1 MSPPAETPDIC
12 IRVALDGRAFL
23 VRYAGIRPASIAQ
36 ENPFGGEMW
45 RLPVDQAPPGWP
57 ARKALAA
64 AEAFV
69 ASQRLP
75 AVAS

>member
-1 MSPPAETPDIC
+1 MNAPADTPDIC

-36 ENPFGGEMW
+36 ESAFGGEMW
-45 RLPVDQAPPGWP
+45 RLPADDLPPFGP
-57 ARKALAA
+57 LPQALAA
-64 AEAFV
+64 SEAFV
-69 ASQRLP
+69 AGLRLP

>member
-1 MSPPAETPDIC
+1 MSAQPETPDIC

-23 VRYAGIRPASIAQ
+23 IRYAGIRPASIAQ

-45 RLPVDQAPPGWP
+45 RLPADDLPPFGP
-57 ARKALAA
+57 ARDALRA

-69 ASQRLP
+69 ASLRLP

>member
-1 MSPPAETPDIC
+1 MSPQTESPDIC

-23 VRYAGIRPASIAQ
+23 IRYAGIRPASIAQ

-45 RLPVDQAPPGWP
+45 RLPADQTPPGWP
-57 ARKALAA
+57 AREALRA

-69 ASQRLP
+69 ASLRLP

>member
-1 MSPPAETPDIC
+1 MTPPADTPDIC
-12 IRVALDGRAFL
+12 IRVAFDGRAFL

-45 RLPVDQAPPGWP
+45 RLPADQPPP
-57 ARKALAA
+57 STLERKALAA

-69 ASQRLP
+69 AGLRLP

>member
-1 MSPPAETPDIC
+1 MTPPADTPDIC
-12 IRVALDGRAFL
+12 IRVAFDGRAFL

-45 RLPVDQAPPGWP
+45 RLPADQAPHHP

>member
-1 MSPPAETPDIC
+1 MTPPPDPADIC

-45 RLPVDQAPPGWP
+45 RLPANDLPPFGP
-57 ARKALAA
+57 ARDALRA

-69 ASQRLP
+69 AGQRLP